1 MKEDKQTEILIVDDE
16 PVMRELLAQILR
28 SHGHQH
34 IRFAEDGQRA
44 IDLLASQNCDIAL
57 AFIDLNMPG
66 FNGIEVL
73 TLARTLRPHCHCIVV
88 SGHSDLDHV
97 TAAIGA
103 GARGFIVK
111 PYSVKKISDM
121 LARYERERAS
131 GASA

>member
-1 MKEDKQTEILIVDDE
+1 
-16 PVMRELLAQILR
+16 MRELLAQILR
-28 SHGHQH
+28 SHGHQQ

-44 IDLLASQNCDIAL
+44 IDLLGAQRANIAL

-73 TLARTLRPHCHCIVV
+73 TLARTLLPDCYCVVV
-88 SGHSDLDHV
+88 SGHSDLSNV

-121 LARYERERAS
+121 LARFERERGTAP
-131 GASA
+131 